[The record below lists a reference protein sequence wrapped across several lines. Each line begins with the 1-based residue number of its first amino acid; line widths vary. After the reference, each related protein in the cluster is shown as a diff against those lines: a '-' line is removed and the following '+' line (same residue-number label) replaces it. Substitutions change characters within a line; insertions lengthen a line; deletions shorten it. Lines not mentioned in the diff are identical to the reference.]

1 LPLIAS
7 NLNAGRAM
15 VRASGTGTLLLD
27 KESKMTDGF
36 FDDLKR
42 DDDPARRDRPLTGS
56 WKLKIDFGSKPAKG
70 RRQEQ
75 QDEATA
81 ILFGELSIAHRAG
94 PKRWVSYSRR
104 REFYSARSRYQP
116 GAITFATVTG
126 FVRTNVEL
134 GNIEHVVS
142 SPRRRGTQS
151 KMRLTEMTALGFS
164 SQGAKLV
171 YDPPELIILRDRD
184 GKLVDY
190 ADNDEVRRIRRNLS
204 SINEAV
210 AAAKLAY
217 RGQTIEPGDLI
228 YSGDKQIICRNV
240 MHRVFNRRSF
250 KLGGRSYG
258 PWWQNIKAE
267 DREVIQ
273 INGCRTVELDYR
285 QLHPNLLYAKAGQS
299 LIGDAY
305 DIDGWPRKLVKQ
317 ATNTLINADDEL
329 SARRSIARSI
339 GGKGAFE
346 KASRLIALIRA
357 KHAAISE
364 YFGTGAGLR
373 LMRIDSDM
381 AESVQLALN
390 RAGIVSL
397 PVHDSFIVQADHAGA
412 LEQAMDDALQSTLLK
427 LRGSGLSAVRYSQS
441 VPQYGDRPSLLVGQ
455 SIQAGSMEPDN
466 DNSLRVVS
474 DGSAASFDLPAD
486 GASKDRAA

>member
-1 LPLIAS
+1 
-7 NLNAGRAM
+7 
-15 VRASGTGTLLLD
+15 
-27 KESKMTDGF
+27 MTDGF

-42 DDDPARRDRPLTGS
+42 DDDPAKRDQPLTGS

-75 QDEATA
+75 QNEATA
-81 ILFGELSIAHRAG
+81 ILFGDLSVAYRAD

-104 REFYSARSRYQP
+104 REFYSARSRYRP

-126 FVRTNVEL
+126 FVRNNVEL
-134 GNIEHVVS
+134 GNIEHIVS

-171 YDPPELIILRDRD
+171 YDPPELVILRDENK
-184 GKLVDY
+184 KLLDY
-190 ADNDEVRRIRRNLS
+190 IDNDEVRRIRRNLS
-204 SINEAV
+204 SIN
-210 AAAKLAY
+210 AASAGAKLSY
-217 RGQTIEPGDLI
+217 RGQTIKPGDLI
-228 YSGDKQIICRNV
+228 HSGEKQIICRNV
-240 MHRVFNRRSF
+240 MHRVFNRSSF

-258 PWWQNIKAE
+258 PFWQNIRAE
-267 DREVIQ
+267 DREAIQ
-273 INGCRTVELDYR
+273 INDCRTVELDYS
-285 QLHPNLLYAKAGQS
+285 QIHPTLLYAQAGQS

-329 SARRSIARSI
+329 SARRSIAQSI
-339 GGKGAFE
+339 GGKGAFD
-346 KASRLIALIRA
+346 KASRLIALIKA

-397 PVHDSFIVQADHAGA
+397 PVHDSFIVQEDHAGA

-427 LRGSGLSAVRYSQS
+427 LRGSGVSAVRYSQS

-455 SIQAGSMEPDN
+455 SIRVGSMEPGN
-466 DNSLRVVS
+466 DNSLGAVPDES
-474 DGSAASFDLPAD
+474 SASFDPPID
-486 GASKDRAA
+486 GASKDKAA